1 MAKRRSKF
9 HNVPRYVVDEKT
21 GCWVWQH
28 SKFVDG
34 YGYVYCSLQKRK
46 LKAHRVV
53 YEEFKGPIP
62 GGLPLDHLCRN
73 PLCVN
78 PDHLEPVTLAVN
90 TRRGNAAKLS
100 ERVVDEMRLLYATG
114 EWTFKR
120 IAEKFDVS
128 ISCASYAVTGKS
140 WDNVGDVR
148 LISKDN
154 KHNIGRRRRKL
165 SDSDV
170 EEIRRL
176 HFQCG
181 IARSVLAK
189 RYVVWPQTV
198 DCVVTFKKRFRK
210 DESNASSNGVA
221 PGNEA
226 VGVSGSQQELFGG
239 DSA

>member
-9 HNVPRYVVDEKT
+9 HNVPRYIVDEKT

-34 YGYVYCSLQKRK
+34 YGYIYCVAQKRK

-53 YEEFKGPIP
+53 YEEVKGSIP
-62 GGLPLDHLCRN
+62 DGLHLDHLCRN
-73 PLCVN
+73 RLCVN
-78 PDHLEPVTLAVN
+78 PDHLEPVTQAVN
-90 TRRGNAAKLS
+90 TRRGDAAKLN
-100 ERVVDEMRLLYATG
+100 EEVVDEVRRLYATG

-120 IAEKFDVS
+120 IAQKFEIS
-128 ISCASYAVTGKS
+128 ISCVSYAITGKS
-140 WDNVGDVR
+140 WSDVGDAC

-154 KHNIGRRRRKL
+154 RRNMGRRKL
-165 SDSDV
+165 SDLDV

-181 IARSVLAK
+181 VSRKVLANQ
-189 RYVVWPQTV
+189 YGVWPQTV
-198 DCVVTFKKRFRK
+198 DLVVSFKGRFRK
-210 DESNASSNGVA
+210 DNSNASSNGVA